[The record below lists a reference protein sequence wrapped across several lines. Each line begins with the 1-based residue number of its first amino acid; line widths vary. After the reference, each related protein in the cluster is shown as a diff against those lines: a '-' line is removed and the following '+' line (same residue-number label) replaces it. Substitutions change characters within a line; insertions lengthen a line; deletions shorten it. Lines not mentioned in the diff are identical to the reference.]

1 MFQKLKQSSGKIV
14 GFKLSGNI
22 TDGEFRAFVA
32 DVEKVV
38 ADKGRISL
46 LLIMDYP
53 QKFELKAVWDDVIFW
68 IRHIKDIERLAIVG
82 QKEWEKWIELWIEL
96 FGRPFIRT
104 EVGYYSK
111 SHLQEARTWLRS

>member
-1 MFQKLKQSSGKIV
+1 MFQKLKQSSGKII

-38 ADKGRISL
+38 ADEGRIIP

-68 IRHIKDIERLAIVG
+68 IRHIKDIKRLAIVG
-82 QKEWEKWIELWIEL
+82 QKEWGKWIEL

-104 EVGYYSK
+104 EVGYYST
-111 SHLQEARTWLRS
+111 SHLQEIRTWLRS

>member
-22 TDGEFRAFVA
+22 TDGELKAFVA
-32 DVEKVV
+32 DIEKVV
-38 ADKGRISL
+38 ADEGRIRL

-53 QKFELKAVWDDVIFW
+53 QKFELKAVWDDMIFW
-68 IRHIKDIERLAIVG
+68 MKHIRDIERLAIVG
-82 QKEWEKWIELWIEL
+82 QKEWEKWIEL

-104 EVGYYSK
+104 DVRYYSK
-111 SHLQEARTWLRS
+111 SHLQEAWTWFRS